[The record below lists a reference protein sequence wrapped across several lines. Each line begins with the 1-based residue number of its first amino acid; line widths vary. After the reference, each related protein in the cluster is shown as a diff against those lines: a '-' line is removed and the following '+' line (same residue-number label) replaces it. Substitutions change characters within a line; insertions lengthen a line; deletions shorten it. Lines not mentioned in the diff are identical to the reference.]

1 MVKRE
6 RRVYYLD
13 PELVRRLR
21 LYAADRKVSHS
32 DVVEAAVR
40 EKIGQ
45 PEITHKGRRPRAVS
59 A

>member
-1 MVKRE
+1 LSKRE

-21 LYAADRKVSHS
+21 IYAADRNVSHS

-40 EKIGQ
+40 EKIGP
-45 PEITHKGRRPRAVS
+45 PEVTRKGRRPRAVS